1 MRVAEA
7 RESRYSC
14 SVQHNEVESG
24 ESSASGVV
32 AVHDELVRLVR
43 QLVAGDGPPA
53 GSPTFAQHSL
63 LSYIA
68 RNPGC
73 RATQISESFGVH
85 RSTVSRQ
92 LRVCIDEGWVRA
104 EAGPL
109 RSGHPLTLTDAGVA
123 VLAGADARRVEEVR
137 DRMASWSDRDIA
149 AFADHL
155 RRFRHGGDDPSREP
169 STFDSNGDDTRA

>member
-1 MRVAEA
+1 MAEA

-104 EAGPL
+104 EAGGEGTIL
-109 RSGHPLTLTDAGVA
+109 QIAGFALQRRDQFEEEFAKVVADIERSAGGGPPANGDAAPVG
-123 VLAGADARRVEEVR
+123 AGAGAGE
-137 DRMASWSDRDIA
+137 
-149 AFADHL
+149 
-155 RRFRHGGDDPSREP
+155 G
-169 STFDSNGDDTRA
+169 T

>member
-1 MRVAEA
+1 VRVAEA

-63 LSYIA
+63 LSY
-68 RNPGC
+68 
-73 RATQISESFGVH
+73 TQISEAFGVH

-169 STFDSNGDDTRA
+169 STFESNGDATRA